1 MRKSKPPT
9 PSKLI
14 KMARLNTSFTVD
26 EWAKYLG
33 YGSRQCYYNALKSRN
48 LPLIVFMRAIE
59 YGHIPDD
66 LIIQALK
73 RGGK

>member
-1 MRKSKPPT
+1 MKKTKPPT
-9 PSKLI
+9 PPQLI
-14 KMARLNTSFTVD
+14 KLARINSMFTAE
-26 EWAKYLG
+26 EWAHLLG
-33 YGSRQCYYNALKSRN
+33 YRTKSSYYHSLKSRN

-73 RGGK
+73 RG

>member
-1 MRKSKPPT
+1 MRKAKPPT

-14 KMARLNTSFTVD
+14 KMARLNTPFTVD
-26 EWAKYLG
+26 EWARFLG
-33 YGSRQCYYNALKSRN
+33 YGSKNGYYNALKSAR
-48 LPLIVFMRAIE
+48 LPLVVFTRAVE

-73 RGGK
+73 MGR